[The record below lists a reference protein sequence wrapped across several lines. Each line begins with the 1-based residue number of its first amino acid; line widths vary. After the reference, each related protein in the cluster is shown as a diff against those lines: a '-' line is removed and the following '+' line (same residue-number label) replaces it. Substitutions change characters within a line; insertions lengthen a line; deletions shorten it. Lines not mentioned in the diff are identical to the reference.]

1 MLYFIGEVYGHS
13 PALKN
18 LTLPPRVCVL
28 SHSVM
33 SDSFWTPQTVAH
45 QAPPS
50 MEFSRQEYWSSLL
63 FPASEDLPS
72 PGIEHMS
79 HACPPLGGGFFNTAS
94 SGKPSTP
101 KW

>member
-13 PALKN
+13 PALKK

-79 HACPPLGGGFFNTAS
+79 HACPPLGGGVFNTAS
-94 SGKPSTP
+94 SGKPSAP